1 MATDNEKVHAEALK
15 RYEIA
20 RSFWQYN
27 HEQARIDLRLMSPD
41 QWDPRIKN
49 IRDTNGIPCLSF
61 NSVAPMVSQI
71 TNRARQQR
79 PQPKVS
85 PSDKQASAAVA
96 EVLEGHMRHIQ
107 YISQAD
113 VAYDG
118 AVESSAACGFGFYQY
133 TTEYTSDDS
142 FTQEPRVRRILNP
155 MSILF
160 QPRCKEPDYS
170 DAKWCFETDI
180 WVTRDE
186 FKEMFPGVDPMDFDS
201 GESDWTRGAEDGDVC
216 LAKYWHVETRNR
228 RKVKLISGDEGYQ
241 AEIEQQLKRKLDK
254 KEIIKWRDE
263 EEREVW
269 CDLMDGA
276 QILPGESTNWVGK
289 WIPIV
294 PVLGKEW
301 IDDQGRYILSSVI
314 RNARDAVQLV
324 NAGKSGIAFKVGL
337 SQKPQLNGYLG
348 VKGSMKG
355 PEWTNIVHLEWDPI
369 DINGKPAE
377 RPVLQGM
384 ETDVQVMSAMILA
397 EQDDIR
403 RTVGYSDN
411 LISGPGVTQYLGDQ
425 AVKRRQAQAEITN
438 FHFEDNLERSQFH
451 GARILLDLICK
462 LYDVPMEI
470 ATRKADGSTG
480 IALTTQANEDGDIP
494 LLQGKEHEEHMRLD
508 VGRYDVII
516 SSEPSYDSKLES
528 EKDLL
533 TQIMEANPQMMSIA
547 GDIFFKL
554 LGYPDL
560 EERAKYALLPPIQQ
574 AIQEK
579 ENGGKPD
586 PAALQ
591 QQLMQAQA
599 QNQAVMQQL
608 QQLLLE
614 RKAKLIEGQTRIQ
627 VETIKAEAQINKAH
641 IDGQNEAQKQAREHI
656 HEHLSQK
663 ADHQHE
669 ATHTMFTE
677 EIGAI
682 QHMLDMIHKS
692 ETAPDPE
699 QQHQHAMELA
709 KAKPKPMKGLQ

>member
-15 RYEIA
+15 RSEIA

-41 QWDPRIKN
+41 QWDPHIKK

-133 TTEYTSDDS
+133 TTEYTSEDS

-186 FKEMFPGVDPMDFDS
+186 FKEMFPGEDPMDFDS
-201 GESDWTRGAEDGDVC
+201 GESDWTRGKEDGDVC
-216 LAKYWHVETRNR
+216 LAKYWCVKTSKREKVALITGIAGYRDDIEEQLERELTPDEIVKTRD
-228 RKVKLISGDEGYQ
+228 S
-241 AEIEQQLKRKLDK
+241 
-254 KEIIKWRDE
+254 

-269 CDLMDGA
+269 CHLMDG
-276 QILPGESTNWVGK
+276 QKILESTQWLGK

-355 PEWTNIVHLEWDPI
+355 PEWTNIVHLEYEPI
-369 DINGKPAE
+369 DINGKPALPPI
-377 RPVLQGM
+377 RQGM
-384 ETDVQVMSAMILA
+384 EVDVAVMSQMVLA

-403 RTVGYSDN
+403 RTVGYTDN
-411 LISGPGVTQYLGDQ
+411 VINPAQGDLSGV
-425 AVKRRQAQAEITN
+425 AVKRRQAQADLTN

-614 RKAKLIEGQTRIQ
+614 RKAKLIEGQTRIE
-627 VETIKAEAQINKAH
+627 VATINRDSKIAEVRLE
-641 IDGQNEAQKQAREHI
+641 GQNAERKQANEHI

-663 ADHQHE
+663 ADHQHD
-669 ATHTMFTE
+669 ATSTMFTE
-677 EIGAI
+677 ELGAVK
-682 QHMLDMIHKS
+682 HMLDLIQKS

-709 KAKPKPMKGLQ
+709 KAKPKPMKGL